1 MFNGLNQFSHTPINL
16 LTYSLIA
23 SFPQDDIN
31 KLIAPGGSCKNNP
44 KDEFSKEELCERS
57 KKGSHKIDSPLKICA
72 HW

>member
-44 KDEFSKEELCERS
+44 KDEFSKEELCDLCSFARDQ
-57 KKGSHKIDSPLKICA
+57 KRVPTKLTHR
-72 HW
+72 